1 MREQQVARLTWLGMA
16 AVLVAIGIIMVHA
29 AKLAGRFVA
38 QSRWTRIVPVISAII
53 VTLIGLA
60 LTVRA
65 VVGH

>member
-1 MREQQVARLTWLGMA
+1 MA